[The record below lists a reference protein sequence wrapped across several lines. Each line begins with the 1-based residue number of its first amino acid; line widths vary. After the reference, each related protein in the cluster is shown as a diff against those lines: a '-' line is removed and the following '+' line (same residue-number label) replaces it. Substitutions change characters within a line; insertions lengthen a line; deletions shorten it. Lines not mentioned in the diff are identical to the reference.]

1 MKKVLVLGAGGQIAQ
16 WVVRAL
22 GQLKNITQT
31 LLIRDPKKLTSD
43 EPANARIV
51 VGSAL
56 DKKLLQQLVRDQD
69 VVYANLSGAD
79 LDLQAK
85 AITTTMQAAGVQR
98 LIFVVALGIHDE
110 VPGKFGEWNEATI
123 GADLKP
129 YRSAA
134 ALIEASGLVY
144 TLVRPAWLTDEDEVN
159 YELTSRNDPFKGTV
173 VSRKSVADFVVKL
186 IETPEKYTGDSV
198 GVNKPGTDAD
208 KPYFM

>member
-1 MKKVLVLGAGGQIAQ
+1 MKKILVLGAGGQIAQ

-22 GQLKNITQT
+22 GQLKDITQT
-31 LLIRDPKKLTSD
+31 LLIRDPRKLTSD
-43 EPANARIV
+43 EPGNARVV

-56 DKKLLQQLVRDQD
+56 DKKLLQQLMHDQD
-69 VVYANLSGAD
+69 IVYANLSGED
-79 LDLQAK
+79 LDRQAK
-85 AITTTMQAAGVQR
+85 AIIAAMKAAGVRR
-98 LIFVVALGIHDE
+98 LIFVLALGIHDE

-123 GADLKP
+123 GAELKP

-134 ALIEASGLVY
+134 ALIEASGLAY

-159 YELTSRNDPFKGTV
+159 YELTARNESFKGTV

-186 IETPEKYTGDSV
+186 IEAPEKYEGGSV

>member
-1 MKKVLVLGAGGQIAQ
+1 MKEILVLGAGGQIAQ

-22 GQLKNITQT
+22 GQLGATTQT
-31 LLIRDPKKLTSD
+31 LLLRDPKKLTSA
-43 EPANARIV
+43 EPANARVIG
-51 VGSAL
+51 GSAL
-56 DKKLLQQLVRDQD
+56 DKKLLQQLMHGQD
-69 VVYANLSGAD
+69 LVYANLSGAD

-85 AITTTMQAAGVQR
+85 AIIAAMKAAGVRR
-98 LIFVVALGIHDE
+98 LIFVLALGIHDE

-134 ALIEASGLVY
+134 ALIEASGLTY
-144 TLVRPAWLTDEDEVN
+144 TLVRPAWLMDEDEVS
-159 YELTSRNDPFKGTV
+159 YELTARNEPFKGTV

-186 IETPEKYTGDSV
+186 IETPAKYEGDSV
-198 GVNKPGTDAD
+198 GVNKPRTDAD